1 MGISLLEGF
10 FKGYNKDKDR
20 EAEQEML
27 KEQMKLQSQIDQTKR
42 FQSLEDQLFL
52 YENKQKIDQMM
63 GKGNTSFQAP
73 IGDENNPRIVSFP
86 KKETFDKNL
95 DQEEKKTAI
104 LKIASQLE
112 TDEDLKTFTKYAVGN
127 GYGDDFL
134 SFANT
139 VLSQSAKGKYQN
151 GIFTPALPLIHDI
164 KETSPMYSIVSSYAQ
179 KRLGLNPQELK
190 QGNFNLYSWNIGTEE
205 KPAYAV
211 SAEPPY
217 ELDMQDLAVDE
228 IKFETF
234 KYNNAM
240 DLLDRRK
247 PTTSVINS
255 EGRHI
260 RTGEFD
266 SVDDLRLRDAYTYDA
281 NIQANV
287 PIFTKAFM
295 PYFTDVKEQDIA
307 GTLTG
312 VEFGL
317 QKGKLSNDIYSSI
330 LNSRY
335 TGIGDPKL
343 IDDKELNVNNENY
356 QTQMTKLRQLRDL
369 EGQMF
374 SIFEILLTVEGGID
388 ELSNA
393 GNAQTFLKNILGE
406 GGQLE
411 QFIAIGRGF
420 FNNNVDGDIF
430 RDFSNSNK
438 AQVANAFNSI
448 SDKSVDATER
458 LRAMYTILAY
468 NVALQIQGGVSLSAR
483 ISNQDFE
490 QALNSVQG
498 SRSTKA
504 NTRVGILLDFLDRGI
519 EKRVT
524 LELLENED
532 GFLFEKAYDKTL
544 PIATKLIDRK
554 LAGQTDDQLAFKL
567 KNPARLISAYYMID
581 DNKGDQMVRIVN
593 MAYKDNTE
601 AFYTEDV
608 ASEEEQSDRGF

>member
-1 MGISLLEGF
+1 
-10 FKGYNKDKDR
+10 
-20 EAEQEML
+20 ML
-27 KEQMKLQSQIDQTKR
+27 
-42 FQSLEDQLFL
+42 
-52 YENKQKIDQMM
+52 
-63 GKGNTSFQAP
+63 
-73 IGDENNPRIVSFP
+73 VS
-86 KKETFDKNL
+86 T
-95 DQEEKKTAI
+95 
-104 LKIASQLE
+104 
-112 TDEDLKTFTKYAVGN
+112 
-127 GYGDDFL
+127 
-134 SFANT
+134 
-139 VLSQSAKGKYQN
+139 
-151 GIFTPALPLIHDI
+151 
-164 KETSPMYSIVSSYAQ
+164 
-179 KRLGLNPQELK
+179 
-190 QGNFNLYSWNIGTEE
+190 
-205 KPAYAV
+205 
-211 SAEPPY
+211 EPPN
-217 ELDMQDLAVDE
+217 ELDMQDLGVDE

-343 IDDKELNVNNENY
+343 IDDKELNINNENY

-374 SIFEILLTVEGGID
+374 SIFEILLTVEGGVD

-393 GNAQTFLKNILGE
+393 GNAQTFLKNIFGE

-411 QFIAIGRGF
+411 QFVAIGRGF
-420 FNNNVDGDIF
+420 FNANVDGDIF
-430 RDFSNSNK
+430 RDFSDSNK
-438 AQVANAFNSI
+438 KQVANAFNSI

-468 NVALQIQGGVSLSAR
+468 NVALQIQGGDSLSAR

-490 QALNSVQG
+490 QALNAVQG
-498 SRSTKA
+498 SGSTKA
-504 NTRVGILLDFLDRGI
+504 STRVGILLDFLERSI

-601 AFYTEDV
+601 AFYTEDA
-608 ASEEEQSDRGF
+608 ASEAEKSDRGF